1 MAAPCFALSIAGRSG
16 ACERLVKGR
25 KFQTETLCH
34 QPGDQGV
41 ERRAEIGILPSHFF
55 QPCLF
60 IGRVDKDRIIE
71 GREGLYQRFR
81 ESAPW
86 ILVAVCEEFPM
97 MRHAIAIDCVQ

>member
-1 MAAPCFALSIAGRSG
+1 VDGAAHNRQQL
-16 ACERLVKGR
+16 
-25 KFQTETLCH
+25 H

-41 ERRAEIGILPSHFF
+41 ERRAEIGILPSQVF
-55 QPCLF
+55 QPYLF
-60 IGRVDKDRIIE
+60 IDRVDEDRIIK

-86 ILVAVCEEFPM
+86 IVAAVCEEFPM